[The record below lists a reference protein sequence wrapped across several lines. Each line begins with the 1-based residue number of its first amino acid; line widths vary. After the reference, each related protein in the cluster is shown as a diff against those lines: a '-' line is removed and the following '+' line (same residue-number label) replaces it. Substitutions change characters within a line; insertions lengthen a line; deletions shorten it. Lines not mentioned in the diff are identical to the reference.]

1 MKNTRKRLLK
11 HKRKILRVNK
21 FFYEVKQSEQK
32 GGCATYRNFKKNSKR
47 IDYNPI
53 IKAPIK
59 GI

>member
-1 MKNTRKRLLK
+1 MANDGIKNLK
-11 HKRKILRVNK
+11 PMNK
-21 FFYEVKQSEQK
+21 TNRSHNLSK
-32 GGCATYRNFKKNSKR
+32 NKNSKR